1 MTFDLVV
8 SLRLLFWP
16 DITEEWFERKRHWPD
31 SQTLCEIREIGCSL
45 VRKSIGEELN
55 TWRLSFSQAEVIL
68 ANKQNPFQKR
78 SFLLA
83 KLIFTLETHGHVDAE
98 TERKFCSYHLKTVY
112 LFTLEDTPPEEFE
125 KLEQTNDYLKL
136 AFIMLERISK
146 ALKTGYLPCFFVQE
160 MNLFQGFGQ
169 SFLNGI
175 ADRLDNLSKDDTF
188 IENLV
193 KKFKKAPILSYLP
206 AKDRR
211 RMKVSSLLG
220 KGCSLM

>member
-83 KLIFTLETHGHVDAE
+83 KLIFTLETHGHVDGE
-98 TERKFCSYHLKTVY
+98 TERKLCSYHLKTVY

-136 AFIMLERISK
+136 AFVMLERLSK
-146 ALKTGYLPCFFVQE
+146 ALKTGYLPCFFVKE
-160 MNLFQGFGQ
+160 MNLLRGFDER
-169 SFLNGI
+169 FLNDI
-175 ADRLDNLSKDDTF
+175 ADRFANLSKDNTF
-188 IENLV
+188 IKNLV
-193 KKFKKAPILSYLP
+193 KKFKQARILTFLP
-206 AKDRR
+206 KKDRR
-211 RMKVSSLLG
+211 RMTASPLLN
-220 KGCSLM
+220 KRCSIM